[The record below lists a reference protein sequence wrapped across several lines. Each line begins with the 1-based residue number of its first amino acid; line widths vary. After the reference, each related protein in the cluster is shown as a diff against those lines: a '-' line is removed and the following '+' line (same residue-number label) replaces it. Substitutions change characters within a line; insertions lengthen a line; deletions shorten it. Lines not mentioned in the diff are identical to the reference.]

1 MNFLRINLTKHV
13 YVYTKNYKIGPR
25 EMKGNLN
32 KWKVHH
38 VLELEDSILL
48 RCYFSP
54 QILYRFRVIPILS
67 AQTFCRIC
75 QADAK

>member
-32 KWKVHH
+32 K
-38 VLELEDSILL
+38 
-48 RCYFSP
+48 
-54 QILYRFRVIPILS
+54 
-67 AQTFCRIC
+67 
-75 QADAK
+75 